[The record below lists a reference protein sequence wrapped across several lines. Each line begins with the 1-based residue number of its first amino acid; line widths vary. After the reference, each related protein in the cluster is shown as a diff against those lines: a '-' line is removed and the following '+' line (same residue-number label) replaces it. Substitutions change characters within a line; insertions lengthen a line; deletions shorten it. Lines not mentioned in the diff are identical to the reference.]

1 MPLRVR
7 VAILLSLESLP
18 EILVKIGFRSNFA
31 MVFVSFL
38 VVCNLSLFFFAE
50 RFAFLGKYMSE
61 GMIMFTPFGRDFCF
75 VQHSSSKLG
84 FALAYRKNSYILR
97 ICFVDVSY
105 ILTPFSR
112 DFCFARHSSSKLDS
126 ALAYRKNS

>member
-75 VQHSSSKLG
+75 VQHSSSKLVY
-84 FALAYRKNSYILR
+84 ALAYRKNSYILR
-97 ICFVDVSY
+97 ISFVYPSC
-105 ILTPFSR
+105 L
-112 DFCFARHSSSKLDS
+112 
-126 ALAYRKNS
+126 